1 MQSLQNL
8 GADLLGYY
16 VAGGFVM
23 HPITAC
29 AILSLLTIAYKL
41 VVFRRTKINI
51 NEFIARVRSSLLKGN
66 MKAAIQVC
74 EEQRSP
80 VASVVKTGLLKYGD
94 RSQRD
99 QIEKTMES
107 AAIHEVAY
115 LEKHLPI
122 LATVTSTAPLL
133 GFVGTVVGM
142 ILAFDAIG
150 KTALNDPGLVARGI
164 SVALLTTA
172 WGLIVAFFTQ
182 PFYNYFLTKVAA
194 YTREIQTAANIL
206 FETFDEIERMS
217 GIRSA

>member
-1 MQSLQNL
+1 MDSLES
-8 GADLLGYY
+8 LLRELLRHYL
-16 VAGGFVM
+16 AGGFVM
-23 HPITAC
+23 HLITAC
-29 AILSLLTIAYKL
+29 AVLSLATIAYKL
-41 VVFRRTKINI
+41 VVFRRMKINI

-80 VASVVKTGLLKYGD
+80 LASVVKTGLLKYSD

-142 ILAFDAIG
+142 ILAFDAIAHAG
-150 KTALNDPGLVARGI
+150 LNDPSLVAKGI
-164 SVALLTTA
+164 SMALVTTA

-182 PFYNYFLTKVAA
+182 PFYNYFLTKVAT

-206 FETFDEIERMS
+206 FETFDEIDRMS

>member
-1 MQSLQNL
+1 MEIAQKL
-8 GADLLGYY
+8 GSDLLRHYL
-16 VAGGFVM
+16 AGGFVM
-23 HPITAC
+23 HLISAC
-29 AILSLLTIAYKL
+29 AVLSLATIAYKL
-41 VVFRRTKINI
+41 VVFRRMAINI

-122 LATVTSTAPLL
+122 LATITSAAPLL
-133 GFVGTVVGM
+133 GFVGTVLGM
-142 ILAFDAIG
+142 IAAFDAIADAG
-150 KTALNDPGLVARGI
+150 LSDPSLVARGI
-164 SVALLTTA
+164 SMALVTTA

-194 YTREIQTAANIL
+194 TTREIQTAANIL
-206 FETFDEIERMS
+206 FETFDELDRMS

>member
-1 MQSLQNL
+1 MESLQNL
-8 GADLLGYY
+8 PADLLRYY
-16 VAGGFVM
+16 LAGGFVM
-23 HPITAC
+23 HLISAC
-29 AILSLLTIAYKL
+29 ALLSLATIAYKL
-41 VVFRRTKINI
+41 VVFRRVKINI

-80 VASVVKTGLLKYGD
+80 VASVVRTGLLKYGD
-94 RSQRD
+94 RAQRD

-122 LATVTSTAPLL
+122 LATITTTAPLL

-142 ILAFDAIG
+142 ILAFDAIADAG
-150 KTALNDPGLVARGI
+150 LSNPGLVARGI
-164 SVALLTTA
+164 SVALVTTA

-182 PFYNYFLTKVAA
+182 PFYNYFLAKVAA

-206 FETFDEIERMS
+206 FETFDEIDRMS